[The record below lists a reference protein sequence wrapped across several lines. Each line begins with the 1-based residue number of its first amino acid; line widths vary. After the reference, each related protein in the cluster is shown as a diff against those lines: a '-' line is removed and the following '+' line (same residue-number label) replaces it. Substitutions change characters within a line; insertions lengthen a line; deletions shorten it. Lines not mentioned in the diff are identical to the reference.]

1 MDMNGH
7 ASLFTQMQAMQ
18 QFEQFVQGAMQ
29 QALGMLA
36 PGYKP
41 TVIFSFKGRPD
52 RDIIITAAG
61 LDDVFKALASKMQ
74 ANGLALPQQA
84 VTAPAANDQQSPD
97 LHLAV
102 INVVSAIRRSM
113 PFITGPGADTAKRML
128 LDAISAEKASE
139 TARQVV
145 AGYMEDAVDA
155 EAFDAKIDTA
165 ATLLASLPGVSPL
178 PVEHVRRMIEAA
190 LRGQG
195 KLLIQFVAGK

>member
-7 ASLFTQMQAMQ
+7 ASPFTQMQ
-18 QFEQFVQGAMQ
+18 QFEHFVQSAMQ
-29 QALGMLA
+29 QALSMLA

-74 ANGLALPQQA
+74 ANGIAVAPHVGASQQA
-84 VTAPAANDQQSPD
+84 ATAPANDQVSPD

-102 INVVSAIRRSM
+102 INVVSAIRRSL
-113 PFITGPGADTAKRML
+113 PFITGPGSETAKKML
-128 LDAISAEKASE
+128 LDAISADKVSE

-145 AGYMEDAVDA
+145 AGYLSSVPGNADAHPGDVDDMLRRA
-155 EAFDAKIDTA
+155 EN
-165 ATLLASLPGVSPL
+165 G
-178 PVEHVRRMIEAA
+178 EGEAA
-190 LRGQG
+190 LVFYNNVELGRHQ
-195 KLLIQFVAGK
+195 

>member
-7 ASLFTQMQAMQ
+7 ASPFTQMQAMQ
-18 QFEQFVQGAMQ
+18 QFEQFVQAAMQ

-61 LDDVFKALASKMQ
+61 LDDVFKALAAKMQ

-84 VTAPAANDQQSPD
+84 ATAPANDQASPD

-113 PFITGPGADTAKRML
+113 PFITGPGSETAKKML
-128 LDAISAEKASE
+128 LDAISADKVSE

-145 AGYMEDAVDA
+145 AGYLSAVPGMQDEHPGDIDAILASA
-155 EAFDAKIDTA
+155 EADRVPCRLVPIGVAP
-165 ATLLASLPGVSPL
+165 AT
-178 PVEHVRRMIEAA
+178 
-190 LRGQG
+190 Q
-195 KLLIQFVAGK
+195 Q

>member
-7 ASLFTQMQAMQ
+7 ASPFTQMQAMQ
-18 QFEQFVQGAMQ
+18 QFEQFVQSAMQ

-41 TVIFSFKGRPD
+41 TVIFSLKGRPD

-84 VTAPAANDQQSPD
+84 ATVPASEAQAPD

-102 INVVSAIRRSM
+102 INVVSAIRRAM
-113 PFITGPGADTAKRML
+113 PFITGPGSETAKKML
-128 LDAISAEKASE
+128 LDAIKSDGVSE

-145 AGYMEDAVDA
+145 AGYLSSVPGMQDVHPAYIDNLLGAA
-155 EAFDAKIDTA
+155 ENERGMLAM
-165 ATLLASLPGVSPL
+165 TLDPMPGSVT
-178 PVEHVRRMIEAA
+178 
-190 LRGQG
+190 Q
-195 KLLIQFVAGK
+195 

>member
-1 MDMNGH
+1 MDINGTP
-7 ASLFTQMQAMQ
+7 SPFEQMQAMQ
-18 QFEQFVQGAMQ
+18 QFEQFVQQAMT
-29 QALGMLA
+29 MLS
-36 PGYKP
+36 PGYRP
-41 TVIFSFKGRPD
+41 TVIFSYRGRPD

-128 LDAISAEKASE
+128 LDAISADKVSE

-145 AGYMEDAVDA
+145 AGYLSAVPGMEDEHPGDIDAILASA
-155 EAFDAKIDTA
+155 EADRVPCRLVPIGVAP
-165 ATLLASLPGVSPL
+165 AT
-178 PVEHVRRMIEAA
+178 
-190 LRGQG
+190 Q
-195 KLLIQFVAGK
+195 Q

>member
-7 ASLFTQMQAMQ
+7 ASPFTQMQAMQ
-18 QFEQFVQGAMQ
+18 QFEQFVQAAMQ
-29 QALGMLA
+29 QALTMLA

-61 LDDVFKALASKMQ
+61 LDDVFKALAAKMQ

-84 VTAPAANDQQSPD
+84 ATAPANDQVSPD

-102 INVVSAIRRSM
+102 INVVSAIRRAM
-113 PFITGPGADTAKRML
+113 PFITGPGSETAKKML
-128 LDAISAEKASE
+128 LDAIKSDGVSE

-145 AGYMEDAVDA
+145 AGYLSSVPGMHEDHPSRVDAVLESA
-155 EAFDAKIDTA
+155 EAGRVPCRLVPIGVGP
-165 ATLLASLPGVSPL
+165 AT
-178 PVEHVRRMIEAA
+178 
-190 LRGQG
+190 Q
-195 KLLIQFVAGK
+195 Q

>member
-1 MDMNGH
+1 MDING
-7 ASLFTQMQAMQ
+7 SPSPFEQMQAMQ
-18 QFEQFVQGAMQ
+18 QFEQFVQQAMQ
-29 QALGMLA
+29 QAMTMLS
-36 PGYKP
+36 PGYRP
-41 TVIFSFKGRPD
+41 TVIFSYRGRPD

-128 LDAISAEKASE
+128 LDAISADKVSE

-145 AGYMEDAVDA
+145 AGYLSAVPGMQEMHPGDVDAVLESA
-155 EAFDAKIDTA
+155 EAGRIPCKLVPIGIGP
-165 ATLLASLPGVSPL
+165 AT
-178 PVEHVRRMIEAA
+178 
-190 LRGQG
+190 Q
-195 KLLIQFVAGK
+195 Q